1 MNNVKNQLNK
11 NRKSREYKHEWFT
24 ENNNRNSYQAYR
36 DTILNYLYYK
46 KAHSSS
52 ETKHM
57 YQRLFEILRNNP
69 RKKAEIY
76 LKILNEINNI
86 PRKPN
91 SDTYREFLVFL
102 DKLYAK
108 YKKPEYENNFSTELT
123 NLIKKQ
129 KNNSNNSNNIRQPIN
144 NIRQTRNKKSQMTK
158 YNEMKQTAISY
169 LINKLHEKNNSP
181 ETIEKIKKIINLK
194 KFKNDPDF
202 FYYIKRINKKY
213 GRLLE

>member
-11 NRKSREYKHEWFT
+11 NRKSRDEHKHEWFT

-52 ETKHM
+52 ETKHI

-91 SDTYREFLVFL
+91 SDTYKEFLVFL

-108 YKKPEYENNFSTELT
+108 YKKPEYENNFSIELI

-129 KNNSNNSNNIRQPIN
+129 KNNSNSNNNNVKQPHHTTAANVAATI
-144 NIRQTRNKKSQMTK
+144 K
-158 YNEMKQTAISY
+158 YNKIKQSAIKY
-169 LINKLHEKNNSP
+169 LINKLKTINNSP
-181 ETIEKIKKIINLK
+181 ETIEKIKRIIHFK
-194 KFKNDPDF
+194 RFKNDPDF
-202 FYYIKRINKKY
+202 EHYIKRINEKY
-213 GRLLE
+213 SRLLK